1 MPTND
6 YETLQYAETL
16 FDALDTNGRQPML
29 FCGCLHSNGMVQ
41 VMELLI
47 VLSLNLHWANTNWMC
62 SIYKI
67 RSASI

>member
-6 YETLQYAETL
+6 YETLQYAEML
-16 FDALDTNGRQPML
+16 FDALDTNGRPPML
-29 FCGCLHSNGMVQ
+29 FCGRLHSNGMVQ

-47 VLSLNLHWANTNWMC
+47 VPNLNLHWANTNWKC

-67 RSASI
+67 R